1 MGLLF
6 GTFKKI
12 LKGGA
17 DMLVQSKVQI
27 DNKDLEFIKK
37 TYKTL
42 SYKSLSDYM
51 RAAITSK
58 IKEDRKKIREI
69 RRKEAFEMLGKSG
82 HQNLFSSIEGEDF
95 EDR

>member
-1 MGLLF
+1 
-6 GTFKKI
+6 
-12 LKGGA
+12 
-17 DMLVQSKVQI
+17 MLIQSKVQI

-42 SYKSLSDYM
+42 SYRSLSDYM
-51 RAAITSK
+51 RTAITSK
-58 IKEDRKKIREI
+58 IKEDRKKIREL

-82 HQNLFSSIEGEDF
+82 HKNIFSSIEGEDF

>member
-1 MGLLF
+1 
-6 GTFKKI
+6 
-12 LKGGA
+12 
-17 DMLVQSKVQI
+17 MLVQSKVQL
-27 DNKDLEFIKK
+27 DKKDLEFIKK

-51 RAAITSK
+51 RAAINSK

-82 HQNLFSSIEGEDF
+82 HQNIFSSTEGEDF